1 MIYFVAFVL
10 IYGLHVLL
18 RLNIWTCIAVGVFA
32 LWMIPKYRT
41 RYRKMKEYQQ
51 RFFDVSMYLD
61 TILYSFI
68 KEEKVE
74 LAVRDVCQ
82 KGK

>member
-18 RLNIWTCIAVGVFA
+18 KLNIWTCAAVGVFA

-41 RYRKMKEYQQ
+41 RYRNTKSY
-51 RFFDVSMYLD
+51 
-61 TILYSFI
+61 YSKKI
-68 KEEKVE
+68 
-74 LAVRDVCQ
+74 
-82 KGK
+82 GKIRISAYS